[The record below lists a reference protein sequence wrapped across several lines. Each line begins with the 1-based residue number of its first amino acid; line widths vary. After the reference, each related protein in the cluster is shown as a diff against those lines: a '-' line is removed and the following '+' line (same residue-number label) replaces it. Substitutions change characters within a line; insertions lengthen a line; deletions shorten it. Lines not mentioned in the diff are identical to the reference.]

1 MPYTFLGKTFVD
13 DINHLL
19 GLPESALQ
27 AYRDETE
34 RINTDHGLQTRA
46 ISLHEMLQCGGK
58 SWEDVAEC
66 LKKLM
71 PEEGMFAA
79 VVLGSCVPLL
89 TEWYQTRRLSQT
101 ILIDTLSDFRVWMEQ
116 HRKKYGEWGLSE
128 IGWLIH
134 HLSGKLFKLGRLQFM
149 PIIYKGKIKA
159 YRSRESGKLAILS
172 RSGVSFRRDGRVN
185 EAFGREDTEDGW
197 ESIFHESE
205 LHVTGHRILEGGE
218 ADPET
223 IQLEKQEWELV
234 LEEGDLVLD
243 VHIPEG
249 GSLSEA
255 YCSVSYDMAETF
267 FEENGIGKG
276 FKAFVCTSWLLS
288 PQLKKVLPESS
299 NIVKFQSGFHL
310 IPDGF
315 NDDQLMERVFG
326 GRPEKLSEA
335 PRDTT
340 LKSSVLDAMEQG
352 VSFCGGSGFKLR
364 GRASSSSV

>member
-1 MPYTFLGKTFVD
+1 MPYAFLKKTFVD

-34 RINTDHGLQTRA
+34 PINTDHGLQTRA
-46 ISLHEMLQCGGK
+46 ISLHEMLRRGGK
-58 SWEDVAEC
+58 GREDVVDC

-79 VVLGSCVPLL
+79 VVLGSCVPVL
-89 TEWYQTRRLSQT
+89 TEWYQTRGLSQT
-101 ILIDTLSDFRVWMEQ
+101 ILIDTLSDFRVWMEH
-116 HRKKYGEWGLSE
+116 HRMRYGEWGLSE
-128 IGWLIH
+128 VGWLIH

-159 YRSRESGKLAILS
+159 YRSSESGELAILS
-172 RSGVSFRRDGRVN
+172 RPGVSYHRDGKVV
-185 EAFGREDTEDGW
+185 EAIGRGDTEEGW
-197 ESIFHESE
+197 ETVFYETE

-223 IQLEKQEWELV
+223 IQLEKQEWKLV

-255 YCSVSYDMAETF
+255 DCSVSYDMAETF

-288 PQLKKVLPESS
+288 PHLKKVLPESS
-299 NIVKFQSGFHL
+299 NIVKFQREFHL
-310 IPDGF
+310 TPDSSS
-315 NDDQLMERVFG
+315 DDQLMERVFG
-326 GRPEKLSEA
+326 GRPEKLAEA

-340 LKSSVLDAMEQG
+340 LRNSVLDAMEQG

-364 GRASSSSV
+364 GINEGQ